1 MNYLILNLRKVIE
14 PESILIYYKDGSVQ
28 INLDNILTIDHLVFP
43 HMKVLKN
50 EGNYFNP
57 FEILGIYDDNYH
69 VYLTIKN
76 INTGKV
82 NVISQKLDRDNKYFL
97 WSIISLEY
105 FHMMLE
111 NRIMARLIVGNTC
124 ESNYCDSV

>member
-1 MNYLILNLRKVIE
+1 MLPIIE
-14 PESILIYYKDGSVQ
+14 AR
-28 INLDNILTIDHLVFP
+28 F
-43 HMKVLKN
+43 KN